1 MVGIRDVARKANVS
15 PATVSRVLN
24 NDQTIH
30 VAQTTR
36 QRIVEAAAAL
46 DYDISTRKYIKKRMP
61 SIGVISTI
69 GKASEEQDIYYK
81 HLRVGME
88 EEARRLHLGMNR
100 IYNLSDN
107 PKQWE
112 DLDQLGAV
120 IVVGTV
126 TKESITALLKQNMQI
141 VVVDN
146 PDIQQEVDMVYADLE
161 RMTKTV
167 LELFLEN
174 GHKRIAYIGGY
185 KVDMD
190 EFGGKQIS
198 INEKRMRAYQ
208 HFMIDH
214 HLEKYMSYH
223 LGGWTEKQGEV
234 LATNLLENE
243 SPLPTAI
250 LVGSDPMA
258 IGVYRALK
266 QKNIQIGEE
275 IVVASFDNIETIA
288 NLSPGLTSVQINA
301 KSIGQAAVRMALER
315 IDGIRDE
322 PIILT
327 YPARL
332 IVRESF
338 IPRTKRYCKRGCEK
352 PLRFFILKTKRL
364 FHNLLLI
371 LIHKI
376 QCLLVTILRFF

>member
-1 MVGIRDVARKANVS
+1 
-15 PATVSRVLN
+15 
-24 NDQTIH
+24 
-30 VAQTTR
+30 
-36 QRIVEAAAAL
+36 
-46 DYDISTRKYIKKRMP
+46 
-61 SIGVISTI
+61 
-69 GKASEEQDIYYK
+69 
-81 HLRVGME
+81 ME

-243 SPLPTAI
+243 SPSYCHSCRERSNGNWCLSGIET
-250 LVGSDPMA
+250 
-258 IGVYRALK
+258 
-266 QKNIQIGEE
+266 KNIQIGEE

-332 IVRESF
+332 IVRKVLSQEQKGIEREVVKSRF
-338 IPRTKRYCKRGCEK
+338 VSSYSKRNG
-352 PLRFFILKTKRL
+352 F

>member
-1 MVGIRDVARKANVS
+1 
-15 PATVSRVLN
+15 
-24 NDQTIH
+24 
-30 VAQTTR
+30 
-36 QRIVEAAAAL
+36 
-46 DYDISTRKYIKKRMP
+46 MP

-208 HFMIDH
+208 HYMIDH

-243 SPLPTAI
+243 SLFLLPFLSGAI
-250 LVGSDPMA
+250 QWQLV
-258 IGVYRALK
+258 
-266 QKNIQIGEE
+266 
-275 IVVASFDNIETIA
+275 
-288 NLSPGLTSVQINA
+288 
-301 KSIGQAAVRMALER
+301 SIG
-315 IDGIRDE
+315 
-322 PIILT
+322 
-327 YPARL
+327 
-332 IVRESF
+332 
-338 IPRTKRYCKRGCEK
+338 
-352 PLRFFILKTKRL
+352 
-364 FHNLLLI
+364 H
-371 LIHKI
+371 
-376 QCLLVTILRFF
+376 

>member
-30 VAQTTR
+30 VAQATR

-174 GHKRIAYIGGY
+174 GTK
-185 KVDMD
+185 
-190 EFGGKQIS
+190 
-198 INEKRMRAYQ
+198 
-208 HFMIDH
+208 
-214 HLEKYMSYH
+214 
-223 LGGWTEKQGEV
+223 
-234 LATNLLENE
+234 
-243 SPLPTAI
+243 AI
-250 LVGSDPMA
+250 FSHCSSSDKIFPSS
-258 IGVYRALK
+258 V
-266 QKNIQIGEE
+266 E
-275 IVVASFDNIETIA
+275 A
-288 NLSPGLTSVQINA
+288 NP
-301 KSIGQAAVRMALER
+301 
-315 IDGIRDE
+315 
-322 PIILT
+322 
-327 YPARL
+327 
-332 IVRESF
+332 
-338 IPRTKRYCKRGCEK
+338 
-352 PLRFFILKTKRL
+352 
-364 FHNLLLI
+364 H
-371 LIHKI
+371 
-376 QCLLVTILRFF
+376 

>member
-146 PDIQQEVDMVYADLE
+146 PDIQQE
-161 RMTKTV
+161 
-167 LELFLEN
+167 
-174 GHKRIAYIGGY
+174 
-185 KVDMD
+185 VDMD

-338 IPRTKRYCKRGCEK
+338 IPRTKRY
-352 PLRFFILKTKRL
+352 
-364 FHNLLLI
+364 
-371 LIHKI
+371 
-376 QCLLVTILRFF
+376 

>member
-30 VAQTTR
+30 VAQATR

-198 INEKRMRAYQ
+198 TNEKRMRAYQ
-208 HFMIDH
+208 HFMADH
-214 HLEKYMSYH
+214 HLEKYISYR

-234 LATNLLENE
+234 LATDLLENE

-258 IGVYRALK
+258 IGVY
-266 QKNIQIGEE
+266 
-275 IVVASFDNIETIA
+275 
-288 NLSPGLTSVQINA
+288 P
-301 KSIGQAAVRMALER
+301 
-315 IDGIRDE
+315 
-322 PIILT
+322 
-327 YPARL
+327 
-332 IVRESF
+332 
-338 IPRTKRYCKRGCEK
+338 
-352 PLRFFILKTKRL
+352 
-364 FHNLLLI
+364 H
-371 LIHKI
+371 
-376 QCLLVTILRFF
+376 

>member
-1 MVGIRDVARKANVS
+1 
-15 PATVSRVLN
+15 
-24 NDQTIH
+24 
-30 VAQTTR
+30 
-36 QRIVEAAAAL
+36 
-46 DYDISTRKYIKKRMP
+46 
-61 SIGVISTI
+61 
-69 GKASEEQDIYYK
+69 
-81 HLRVGME
+81 
-88 EEARRLHLGMNR
+88 

-338 IPRTKRYCKRGCEK
+338 IPRTKRY
-352 PLRFFILKTKRL
+352 
-364 FHNLLLI
+364 
-371 LIHKI
+371 
-376 QCLLVTILRFF
+376 

>member
-1 MVGIRDVARKANVS
+1 
-15 PATVSRVLN
+15 
-24 NDQTIH
+24 
-30 VAQTTR
+30 
-36 QRIVEAAAAL
+36 
-46 DYDISTRKYIKKRMP
+46 MP

-69 GKASEEQDIYYK
+69 GKASEEQDVYYK

-174 GHKRIAYIGGY
+174 GHKRIAYMGDI
-185 KVDMD
+185 KSIWMNSVEAD
-190 EFGGKQIS
+190 F

-214 HLEKYMSYH
+214 HLEKYMSYR

-234 LATNLLENE
+234 LATDLLENE

-250 LVGSDPMA
+250 LVGSDPLA

-288 NLSPGLTSVQINA
+288 NLSPSLTSVQINA

-332 IVRESF
+332 IVRDSF
-338 IPRTKRYCKRGCEK
+338 IPRTKRY
-352 PLRFFILKTKRL
+352 
-364 FHNLLLI
+364 
-371 LIHKI
+371 
-376 QCLLVTILRFF
+376 

>member
-1 MVGIRDVARKANVS
+1 
-15 PATVSRVLN
+15 
-24 NDQTIH
+24 
-30 VAQTTR
+30 
-36 QRIVEAAAAL
+36 
-46 DYDISTRKYIKKRMP
+46 
-61 SIGVISTI
+61 
-69 GKASEEQDIYYK
+69 
-81 HLRVGME
+81 
-88 EEARRLHLGMNR
+88 
-100 IYNLSDN
+100 
-107 PKQWE
+107 
-112 DLDQLGAV
+112 
-120 IVVGTV
+120 
-126 TKESITALLKQNMQI
+126 
-141 VVVDN
+141 
-146 PDIQQEVDMVYADLE
+146 
-161 RMTKTV
+161 
-167 LELFLEN
+167 
-174 GHKRIAYIGGY
+174 
-185 KVDMD
+185 MD

-214 HLEKYMSYH
+214 HLEKYMSYR

-234 LATNLLENE
+234 LATDLLENE

-338 IPRTKRYCKRGCEK
+338 IPRTKRY
-352 PLRFFILKTKRL
+352 
-364 FHNLLLI
+364 
-371 LIHKI
+371 
-376 QCLLVTILRFF
+376 

>member
-1 MVGIRDVARKANVS
+1 
-15 PATVSRVLN
+15 
-24 NDQTIH
+24 
-30 VAQTTR
+30 
-36 QRIVEAAAAL
+36 
-46 DYDISTRKYIKKRMP
+46 MP

-174 GHKRIAYIGGY
+174 GHKRIAYIGDI
-185 KVDMD
+185 K
-190 EFGGKQIS
+190 S
-198 INEKRMRAYQ
+198 IWMN
-208 HFMIDH
+208 
-214 HLEKYMSYH
+214 S
-223 LGGWTEKQGEV
+223 
-234 LATNLLENE
+234 
-243 SPLPTAI
+243 
-250 LVGSDPMA
+250 VGS
-258 IGVYRALK
+258 
-266 QKNIQIGEE
+266 
-275 IVVASFDNIETIA
+275 
-288 NLSPGLTSVQINA
+288 
-301 KSIGQAAVRMALER
+301 
-315 IDGIRDE
+315 
-322 PIILT
+322 
-327 YPARL
+327 
-332 IVRESF
+332 
-338 IPRTKRYCKRGCEK
+338 
-352 PLRFFILKTKRL
+352 RFL
-364 FHNLLLI
+364 
-371 LIHKI
+371 
-376 QCLLVTILRFF
+376 

>member
-338 IPRTKRYCKRGCEK
+338 IPRTKGIEREVVKSRFVSSYSKRNG
-352 PLRFFILKTKRL
+352 FFTTSYLYLFTKS
-364 FHNLLLI
+364 NV
-371 LIHKI
+371 
-376 QCLLVTILRFF
+376 CW

>member
-30 VAQTTR
+30 VAQATR

-46 DYDISTRKYIKKRMP
+46 DYDISTRKYIKKRIP

-185 KVDMD
+185 KVNMD

-214 HLEKYMSYH
+214 HLEKYMSYR

-288 NLSPGLTSVQINA
+288 NLSPSLTSVQINA

-332 IVRESF
+332 IVRDSF
-338 IPRTKRYCKRGCEK
+338 IPRTKKY
-352 PLRFFILKTKRL
+352 
-364 FHNLLLI
+364 
-371 LIHKI
+371 
-376 QCLLVTILRFF
+376 